1 MFLAGPG
8 FFAVCAVGCFAV
20 VGEEF
25 YVVVFYEL
33 SGYR

>member
-1 MFLAGPG
+1 VYLAGPG

-25 YVVVFYEL
+25 WVVVFYQL
-33 SGYR
+33 LGY